1 MGKLP
6 NTIHGLNPF
15 LCISALQK
23 YVRRGMERE
32 AQEIAAEMFYTSKAY
47 ASWVCKRLEVISHE
61 DVGLA
66 ALHLIPLV
74 RTCCEQAREWYDPKK
89 QGRGS
94 PVMAVGTAIRALCR
108 APKSREGDH
117 FHCAVGMPL
126 LIEGKVPV
134 IPDWVL
140 DKHTTQGRAAGRGV
154 DYFREVSAV
163 LDQPPPGKDP
173 YEDEAY
179 RLWKL
184 DEENEKK
191 RAGRRTAE
199 PPPADDVELLF

>member
-1 MGKLP
+1 MPRIP

-66 ALHLIPLV
+66 APHLIPLV
-74 RTCCEQAREWYDPKK
+74 RTCCEQAREWYDAKK
-89 QGRGS
+89 QGRGAS
-94 PVMAVGTAIRALCR
+94 VMAVGTAIRRVCR

-126 LIEGKVPV
+126 LIEDRVRSFPTGCSTSTPR
-134 IPDWVL
+134 
-140 DKHTTQGRAAGRGV
+140 RAALPAAASIT
-154 DYFREVSAV
+154 SAKYPRCSTSRRRRKT
-163 LDQPPPGKDP
+163 LTKMKPIGCGSS
-173 YEDEAY
+173 
-179 RLWKL
+179 
-184 DEENEKK
+184 K
-191 RAGRRTAE
+191 RARTRRPFGEVRGDHGRRR
-199 PPPADDVELLF
+199 